1 MNAKKQTR
9 GLGRGL
15 DALLGGS
22 KAVAAD
28 KTSSDKAAQASPEV
42 PRTLPV
48 TDLQPGKYQPRTR
61 MDEASLNE
69 LASSIA
75 AQGLVQPIIVRP
87 LGPGAKTPYEIIAGE
102 RRWRASQIAGLREV
116 PVHVHHIADEAA
128 LAMALIENIQRED
141 LNPLEEAQGL
151 RRLIDEFQL
160 THQEAAEA
168 VGRSRSA
175 ASNLLR
181 LLELGDEVYGAT
193 LQLQPAQPGE
203 TWRVRVQY
211 ETSLGLSA
219 EGPHLDL
226 TGWEHC
232 VSGWEA
238 AEAVDAVSFVLPTPA
253 AEQHACFPPYTQA
266 ELEQAVRAHAAAQG
280 DPSQADDW
288 IPRIGQDDALGTV
301 LPFVAISTVRVRVEV
316 LRKGRW
322 VVVSTVS
329 FLPPMGC

>member
-22 KAVAAD
+22 KPAVAD
-28 KTSSDKAAQASPEV
+28 KTTPEKTAHSLPEV

-48 TDLQPGKYQPRTR
+48 SDLQPGKYQPRTR

-87 LGPGAKTPYEIIAGE
+87 LGAGASTPYEIIAGE
-102 RRWRASQIAGLREV
+102 RRWRASQIAGLKEV
-116 PVHVHHIADEAA
+116 PVHVHHIPDEAA

-151 RRLIDEFQL
+151 RRLIDEFEL

-175 ASNLLR
+175 ATNLLR
-181 LLELGDEVYGAT
+181 LLELALPVQNLLMQSRLDMGHARALLALTGSDQIAV
-193 LQLQPAQPGE
+193 AQQ
-203 TWRVRVQY
+203 VV
-211 ETSLGLSA
+211 LNGLSVR
-219 EGPHLDL
+219 ETEELVRRHLSGKAPPK
-226 TGWEHC
+226 TG
-232 VSGWEA
+232 G
-238 AEAVDAVSFVLPTPA
+238 
-253 AEQHACFPPYTQA
+253 
-266 ELEQAVRAHAAAQG
+266 AAAKAESG
-280 DPSQADDW
+280 DVARLSERLA
-288 IPRIGQDDALGTV
+288 DALGAEVRIAANKRGAGKIT
-301 LPFVAISTVRVRVEV
+301 ISFHSLDQLDGLIERF
-316 LRKGRW
+316 
-322 VVVSTVS
+322 SD
-329 FLPPMGC
+329 

>member
-22 KAVAAD
+22 KPASAPNAPAD
-28 KTSSDKAAQASPEV
+28 KPVAGSEM
-42 PRTLPV
+42 PRHLPV

-69 LASSIA
+69 LAASIA
-75 AQGLVQPIIVRP
+75 AQGLVQPIVVRP
-87 LGPGAKTPYEIIAGE
+87 LGASATTPYEIIAGE
-102 RRWRASQIAGLREV
+102 RRWRAAQIAGLKEV

-151 RRLIDEFQL
+151 RRLIDEFSL

-181 LLELGDEVYGAT
+181 LLELAEPVQELLMQGRLDMGHARALLVLIGSDQIAV
-193 LQLQPAQPGE
+193 AQQ
-203 TWRVRVQY
+203 VV
-211 ETSLGLSA
+211 LKGLSVRDTEELVRRRQSVKA
-219 EGPHLDL
+219 APRAG
-226 TGWEHC
+226 G
-232 VSGWEA
+232 SGARTDSADVARLSERLA
-238 AEAVDAVSFVLPTPA
+238 DTLG
-253 AEQHACFPPYTQA
+253 
-266 ELEQAVRAHAAAQG
+266 AQ
-280 DPSQADDW
+280 
-288 IPRIGQDDALGTV
+288 
-301 LPFVAISTVRVRVEV
+301 VAIAANKRGAGKITIHFDSLDQLDGLIERF
-316 LRKGRW
+316 
-322 VVVSTVS
+322 SD
-329 FLPPMGC
+329 

>member
-22 KAVAAD
+22 KQGATEKPAAD
-28 KTSSDKAAQASPEV
+28 KTMSASPEV
-42 PRTLPV
+42 PRKLPV

-87 LGPGAKTPYEIIAGE
+87 LGAGAKTPYEIIAGE
-102 RRWRASQIAGLREV
+102 RRWRASQIAGLKEV

-175 ASNLLR
+175 ATNLLR
-181 LLELGDEVYGAT
+181 LLDLA
-193 LQLQPAQPGE
+193 PP
-203 TWRVRVQY
+203 VQD
-211 ETSLGLSA
+211 LLMQGR
-219 EGPHLDL
+219 LDL
-226 TGWEHC
+226 GHARALLAL
-232 VSGWEA
+232 VGSDQIGVA
-238 AEAVDAVSFVLPTPA
+238 QQVVLKSLSVRET
-253 AEQHACFPPYTQA
+253 E
-266 ELEQAVRAHAAAQG
+266 ELVRRR
-280 DPSQADDW
+280 QADKTAAKPTAGAAKVENADVT
-288 IPRIGQDDALGTV
+288 RLSERLADNLGAEVKIAANKRGAGKIT
-301 LPFVAISTVRVRVEV
+301 ISFESLDQLDGLIER
-316 LRKGRW
+316 
-322 VVVSTVS
+322 
-329 FLPPMGC
+329 FFD